1 MQYRFVTPSGFS
13 VECRRTVL
21 PYASALDGFA
31 ERLDRERGALF
42 SSGVDYPGRYSR
54 WEFGFANPPLEIVGR
69 GRELTARA
77 LNARGEALLRLV
89 APILASTPAATTL
102 RQDARELALRIEPA
116 TAAFSEEERSLQPSL
131 VSPLRRLIA
140 EFKGIVD
147 PFLGLYGGFGYDLL
161 FQFEPIAL
169 RHARP
174 EDTRDIHLFLPDQI
188 VVVDRRKEVA
198 YRLDYEFARG
208 EESTVDLGRR
218 AFAPP
223 AAPAAGTNVAAE
235 PVSDHAREDYAAMVD
250 RARERMRVGDI
261 FEVVL
266 SQTYTAPFGRAPS
279 VLFDKLK
286 QVNPSPFEFMIQF
299 GPDQLVGTSPEM
311 FVRVEG
317 DRVESCP
324 ISGTARRG
332 KNPMQDA
339 ENLKALINSEKDEVE
354 LTMCTDVDRND
365 KSRICRPGTVK
376 LLGRRLIE
384 TYAGLFHTVDHVEGR
399 LRDGLT
405 GIDAFLSHMWAVT
418 LTGAP
423 KKKAVEIVE
432 EFEKGPRGWYGG
444 AVGALMLSGDVNT
457 GITIRT
463 VHLKDGAARYRVG
476 ATLVWDSV
484 GLEEDAECRTK
495 ATNLVR
501 ALAALAAPGAT
512 PVAAA
517 APAPQA
523 PPRPGQGK
531 RVVLIDNE
539 DSFVHTLA
547 DYFRQTGAEVT
558 TYRHGLP
565 FERLLAARPD
575 LVVHSP
581 GPGRPEEFGV
591 PDLVRRLA
599 EADVPQFGVCLG
611 LQGMVEAFG
620 GALEVLAQP
629 RHGKTWDVRHDGDA
643 LFHGVPSPCRVGA
656 YHSLT
661 ARRDG
666 FPEKELQVTAR
677 TEDGL
682 VMAIRHRRHRALAV
696 QFHPESILSM
706 GAATPSSGMD
716 GGEIGHRL
724 IANVMTELAGGK
736 RLAAE

>member
-1 MQYRFVTPSGFS
+1 MLDRFTTPTGLT
-13 VECRRTVL
+13 VERRRTEL
-21 PYASALDGFA
+21 PYETALDGFA

-54 WEFGFANPPLEIVGR
+54 WEFGFANPPLEIIGR
-69 GRELTARA
+69 DRELHLQA
-77 LNARGEALLRLV
+77 LNLRGEALLHLL
-89 APILASTPAATTL
+89 APIVAATPDATVT
-102 RQDARELALRIEPA
+102 RQDARMLSLSIGTTTREFR
-116 TAAFSEEERSLQPSL
+116 EEERSLQPSL

-140 EFKGIVD
+140 EFAGSSD

-161 FQFEPIAL
+161 FQFEPIIR
-169 RHARP
+169 RHKRP
-174 EDTRDIHLFLPDQI
+174 AETKDIHLFVPDQL

-198 YRLDYEFARG
+198 FRLDYEFSRG
-208 EESTVDLGRR
+208 AESTIDLGRR
-218 AFAPP
+218 AFTPVTPPVASP
-223 AAPAAGTNVAAE
+223 AAAGA
-235 PVSDHAREDYAAMVD
+235 PVSDHTTEEYAAMVE

-266 SQTYTAPFGRAPS
+266 SQTYKAAFQHAPS
-279 VLFDKLK
+279 ALFTRLK
-286 QVNPSPFEFMIQF
+286 QVNPSPFEFLIQF
-299 GPDQLVGTSPEM
+299 GDEQLVGTSPEM

-324 ISGTARRG
+324 ISGTARRTG
-332 KNPMQDA
+332 NPMNDA
-339 ENLKALINSEKDEVE
+339 ENLKALFNSEKDEVE

-376 LLGRRLIE
+376 LLGRRQIE

-405 GIDAFLSHMWAVT
+405 GLDAFLSHMWAVT

-432 EFEKGPRGWYGG
+432 ESEKGPRGWYGG
-444 AVGALMLSGDVNT
+444 AVGALMLSGDVST

-463 VHLKDGAARYRVG
+463 VHLTDGEARYRVG

-484 GLEEDAECRTK
+484 GAEEDAECRTK
-495 ATNLVR
+495 ATNLFR
-501 ALAALAAPGAT
+501 ALAAMNAK
-512 PVAAA
+512 A
-517 APAPQA
+517 APAVVTAAQ
-523 PPRPGQGK
+523 PGTGR
-531 RVVLIDNE
+531 RVLLIDNE

-547 DYFRQTGAEVT
+547 DYFRQTGATVE

-565 FERLLAARPD
+565 FERLLAAKPD

-599 EADVPQFGVCLG
+599 ASDIAQFGVCLG

-620 GALEVLAQP
+620 GALDVLPSP
-629 RHGKTWDVRHDGDA
+629 RHGKTWDVLHDGDP
-643 LFHGVPSPCRVGA
+643 LFAGVPSPARVGA

-661 ARRDG
+661 ARLSS
-666 FPEKELQVTAR
+666 FPHGELLVTAR
-677 TEDGL
+677 TAEGL
-682 VMAIRHRRHRALAV
+682 VMAIRHKRARALAV

-706 GAATPSSGMD
+706 RAAES
-716 GGEIGHRL
+716 GEIGHRL
-724 IANVMTELAGGK
+724 IGNLIAGLAS
-736 RLAAE
+736 RTVAAAE

>member
-1 MQYRFVTPSGFS
+1 MYHFATPSGFT
-13 VECRRTVL
+13 VDCRRTEL
-21 PYASALDGFA
+21 AYAGALDGFA
-31 ERLDRERGALF
+31 ARLDREQGALF

-54 WEFGFANPPLEIVGR
+54 WEFGFANPPLEIVGHDR
-69 GRELTARA
+69 TFTCRA
-77 LNARGEALLRLV
+77 LNARGEALLRFV
-89 APILASTPAATTL
+89 APIFAATPATTVAD
-102 RQDARELALRIEPA
+102 QDARELVLTIAPPGGV
-116 TAAFSEEERSLQPSL
+116 FSEEERSLQPSL
-131 VSPLRRLIA
+131 MSPLRRFIA
-140 EFKGIVD
+140 EFRGIVD

-169 RHARP
+169 THARP
-174 EDTRDIHLFLPDQI
+174 PDAKDLHLFLPDQI

-198 YRLDYEFARG
+198 YRLDYEFGAAG
-208 EESTVDLGRR
+208 DTTVDLGRR
-218 AFAPP
+218 PFIPP
-223 AAPAAGTNVAAE
+223 AAAPSGGVGAGE
-235 PVSDHAREDYAAMVD
+235 PVSDHAPEDYAAMVE

-266 SQTYTAPFGRAPS
+266 SQTYQAPYAGAPS
-279 VLFDKLK
+279 ALFDRLK
-286 QVNPSPFEFMIQF
+286 QVNPSPFEFLIQF
-299 GPDQLVGTSPEM
+299 GGEQLVGTSPEM

-339 ENLKALINSEKDEVE
+339 ENLKALMNSEKDEVE

-432 EFEKGPRGWYGG
+432 AFEKAPRGWYGG

-463 VHLKDGAARYRVG
+463 VHLRDGAARYRVG

-495 ATNLVR
+495 ATNLFR
-501 ALAALAAPGAT
+501 ALAAMSGRQT
-512 PVAAA
+512 VAAE
-517 APAPQA
+517 APCPQ
-523 PPRPGQGK
+523 PGRGR

-547 DYFRQTGAEVT
+547 DYFRQTGAEVA

-565 FERLLAARPD
+565 LERLLAARPD

-591 PDLVRRLA
+591 PELVRKLA
-599 EADVPQFGVCLG
+599 AAGVPQFGVCLG

-620 GALEVLAQP
+620 GALDVLPQP
-629 RHGKTWDVRHDGDA
+629 RHGKTWDVLHDQDG
-643 LFHGVPSPCRVGA
+643 LFAGVPSPARVGA

-661 ARRDG
+661 ARRDS
-666 FPEKELQVTAR
+666 FPGDELMVTAR
-677 TEDGL
+677 TADGL
-682 VMAIRHRRHRALAV
+682 VMAVRHRRHKAMAV

-706 GAATPSSGMD
+706 GTAD

-724 IANVMTELAGGK
+724 IATVINELTGRAATI
-736 RLAAE
+736 AAE

>member
-1 MQYRFVTPSGFS
+1 MQYRFTTPSGFA

-69 GRELTARA
+69 EREIIWRA
-77 LNARGEALLRLV
+77 LNERGETLLRLIS
-89 APILASTPAATTL
+89 PIVTSTPATAVA
-102 RQDARELALRIEPA
+102 RREAREFVLRIEPSTA
-116 TAAFSEEERSLQPSL
+116 TFSEEERSLQPSL
-131 VSPLRRLIA
+131 MSPLRRFIT
-140 EFKGIVD
+140 EFRGITD

-161 FQFEPIAL
+161 FQFEPIEL
-169 RHARP
+169 KHRRP
-174 EDTRDIHLFLPDQI
+174 VEAKDLHLFLPDQI

-198 YRLDYEFARG
+198 FRLDYEFASG
-208 EESTVDLGRR
+208 EDSTVDLGRR
-218 AFAPP
+218 TFAAIP
-223 AAPAAGTNVAAE
+223 AAPAAGAATGE
-235 PVSDHAREDYAAMVD
+235 PISDHTREDYAAMVD
-250 RARERMRVGDI
+250 RARDRMRIGDI

-266 SQTYTAPFGRAPS
+266 SQTYAAPYGGAPS
-279 VLFDKLK
+279 ALFDRLK
-286 QVNPSPFEFMIQF
+286 QVNPSPFEFLIQF
-299 GPDQLVGTSPEM
+299 GGEQLVGTSPEM

-339 ENLKALINSEKDEVE
+339 ENLKALMNSEKDEVE

-399 LRDGLT
+399 LREGLT

-423 KKKAVEIVE
+423 KKKAVEIIE
-432 EFEKGPRGWYGG
+432 AFEKGPRGWYGG

-463 VHLKDGAARYRVG
+463 VHLRDSVAHYRVG

-495 ATNLVR
+495 ATNLFR
-501 ALAALAAPGAT
+501 ALAAMNTKAAP
-512 PVAAA
+512 AAA
-517 APAPQA
+517 AT
-523 PPRPGQGK
+523 PRPQPGHGK

-547 DYFRQTGAEVT
+547 DYFRQTGATVA

-565 FERLLAARPD
+565 FERLLIAAPD

-591 PDLVRRLA
+591 PELVRRLA
-599 EADVPQFGVCLG
+599 AAGIPQFGVCLG

-620 GALEVLAQP
+620 GALDVLPQP
-629 RHGKTWDVRHDGDA
+629 RHGKTWEVLHEGDP
-643 LFHGVPSPCRVGA
+643 LFSGVPSPAKVGA

-661 ARRDG
+661 ARHGG
-666 FPEKELQVTAR
+666 FPHGELAVTAR
-677 TEDGL
+677 TADGL
-682 VMAIRHRRHRALAV
+682 VMAVRHKRHAALAV

-706 GAATPSSGMD
+706 GATAPGSVMEA
-716 GGEIGHRL
+716 GEIGHLL
-724 IANVMTELAGGK
+724 IANLMREV
-736 RLAAE
+736 AARSPRAAVAE

>member
-1 MQYRFVTPSGFS
+1 MHDRFTTQSGFAI
-13 VECRRTVL
+13 ECRRTAL
-21 PYASALDGFA
+21 AYEAALDGFA

-54 WEFGFANPPLEIVGR
+54 WEFGFANPPLEITGSD
-69 GRELTARA
+69 RELTCRA
-77 LNARGEALLRLV
+77 LNARGEALLRLL
-89 APILASTPAATTL
+89 APILAATPEARVA
-102 RQDARELALRIEPA
+102 RQDGRELTLCIAGA
-116 TAAFSEEERSLQPSL
+116 GGVFSEEERSLQPSL
-131 VSPLRRLIA
+131 MAPLRRLIA
-140 EFKGIVD
+140 EFRGIKD

-161 FQFEPIAL
+161 FQFEPIAR
-169 RHARP
+169 RHAQP
-174 EDTRDIHLFLPDQI
+174 ADAKELHLFLPDQI

-198 YRLDYEFARG
+198 FRLDYEFFRG
-208 EESTVDLGRR
+208 EDSTVDLGRR
-218 AFAPP
+218 PFAAP
-223 AAPAAGTNVAAE
+223 AAPASAGVAHGE
-235 PVSDHAREDYAAMVD
+235 PTSDHTPQDYAAMVD

-266 SQTYTAPFGRAPS
+266 SQTYTAPYAGAPS
-279 VLFDKLK
+279 ALFARLK
-286 QVNPSPFEFMIQF
+286 QVNPSPFEFFIQF
-299 GPDQLVGTSPEM
+299 GDEQLVGTSPEM

-332 KNPMQDA
+332 RNPMQDA
-339 ENLKALINSEKDEVE
+339 DNLKALINSEKDEVE

-365 KSRICRPGTVK
+365 KSRICRPGTVT

-399 LRDGLT
+399 LREGLT

-423 KKKAVEIVE
+423 KKKAVEIIEEVE
-432 EFEKGPRGWYGG
+432 RAPRGWYGG

-463 VHLKDGAARYRVG
+463 VHLKDDVARYRVG
-476 ATLVWDSV
+476 ATIVWDSV
-484 GLEEDAECRTK
+484 GIEEDAECRTK
-495 ATNLVR
+495 ATNLFR
-501 ALAALAAPGAT
+501 ALAALNKAPAVVTAAPSR
-512 PVAAA
+512 
-517 APAPQA
+517 PQ
-523 PPRPGQGK
+523 PGRSK

-547 DYFRQTGAEVT
+547 DYFRQTGAEVV

-565 FERLLAARPD
+565 FDSLRAARPD

-581 GPGRPEEFGV
+581 GPGRPAEFGV
-591 PDLVRRLA
+591 PDLVRKLA
-599 EADVPQFGVCLG
+599 AAGIPQFGVCLG

-620 GALEVLAQP
+620 GALDVLPQP
-629 RHGKTWDVRHDGDA
+629 RHGKTWDIRHAGDA
-643 LFHGVPSPCRVGA
+643 LFAGVPNPCKAGA

-661 ARRDG
+661 ARRSG
-666 FPEKELQVTAR
+666 FPHDELLITAE
-677 TEDGL
+677 TGEGL
-682 VMAIRHRRHRALAV
+682 VMAVRHKRYPALAV

-706 GAATPSSGMD
+706 GAAD
-716 GGEIGHRL
+716 DGEIGHRL
-724 IANVMTELAGGK
+724 IGNVMAEVAQRRRT
-736 RLAAE
+736 AAE

>member
-1 MQYRFVTPSGFS
+1 MQDRFVTPSGFTI
-13 VECRRTVL
+13 ECRRTVL
-21 PYASALDGFA
+21 AYASALDGFA

-54 WEFGFANPPLEIVGR
+54 WEFGFANPPIEIVGR
-69 GRELTARA
+69 ERELEVRA
-77 LNARGEALLRLV
+77 LNPRGEALLHLV
-89 APILASTPAATTL
+89 APILLSTPQATVA
-102 RQDARELALRIEPA
+102 RQEPRVLALRIED
-116 TAAFSEEERSLQPSL
+116 TDTVFSEEERSLQPSL
-131 VSPLRRLIA
+131 MSPLRRLIA
-140 EFKGIVD
+140 EFHGLVD

-161 FQFEPIAL
+161 FQFEPIAR

-174 EDTRDIHLFLPDQI
+174 ADAKDIHLFLPDQI

-198 YRLDYEFARG
+198 YRLDYEFSRG
-208 EESTVDLGRR
+208 SESTVDLGRR
-218 AFAPP
+218 PFSPLT
-223 AAPAAGTNVAAE
+223 APASGPVAAGE
-235 PVSDHAREDYAAMVD
+235 PKSDHTSADYAAMVD

-266 SQTYTAPFGRAPS
+266 SQTYTASFAGPPS
-279 VLFDKLK
+279 ALFARLK
-286 QVNPSPFEFMIQF
+286 QVNPSPFEFFIQL
-299 GPDQLVGTSPEM
+299 GGEQLVGTSPEM

-332 KNPMQDA
+332 RNPMQDA

-365 KSRICRPGTVK
+365 KSRICRPGTVR

-399 LRDGLT
+399 LRQGLT

-423 KKKAVEIVE
+423 KKKAVEIIE
-432 EFEKGPRGWYGG
+432 AFETGPRAWYGG

-463 VHLKDGAARYRVG
+463 VHLKEGSARYRVG

-484 GLEEDAECRTK
+484 GVEEDAECRTK
-495 ATNLVR
+495 ATNLFR
-501 ALAALAAPGAT
+501 ALAALSKVPAE
-512 PVAAA
+512 AA
-517 APAPQA
+517 APARPQ
-523 PPRPGQGK
+523 PGRGQ

-565 FERLLAARPD
+565 FERLRQAKPD

-591 PDLVRRLA
+591 PNLVNALA
-599 EADVPQFGVCLG
+599 KAGIPQFGVCLG

-620 GALEVLAQP
+620 GSLGVLAEP
-629 RHGKTWDVRHDGDA
+629 RHGKTWDVRPVDIPGGIDP
-643 LFHGVPSPCRVGA
+643 LFAGVPNPCRVGA

-661 ARRDG
+661 ARRER
-666 FPEKELQVTAR
+666 FPHAELLVTAE
-677 TEDGL
+677 TADGL
-682 VMAIRHRRHRALAV
+682 VMAIRHRRYPAVAV

-706 GAATPSSGMD
+706 GAALDPSSGD
-716 GGEIGHRL
+716 NEIGHRL
-724 IANVMTELAGGK
+724 ISNLMAEV
-736 RLAAE
+736 AARSTGRAVAE

>member
-1 MQYRFVTPSGFS
+1 MSDRFTTPSGFAI
-13 VECRRTVL
+13 ECRRTAL
-21 PYASALDGFA
+21 AYETALDGFA

-54 WEFGFANPPLEIVGR
+54 WEFGFANPPLEIDGR

-77 LNARGEALLRLV
+77 LNARGEALLRLL
-89 APILASTPAATTL
+89 APILASAPDATVA
-102 RQDARELALRIEPA
+102 RQDARELVLHI
-116 TAAFSEEERSLQPSL
+116 AASTDVFSEEERSLQPSL
-131 VSPLRRLIA
+131 MSPLRRLIA
-140 EFKGIVD
+140 EFHGIKD

-161 FQFEPIAL
+161 FQFEPIAQ

-174 EDTRDIHLFLPDQI
+174 VESRDLHLFLPDQI

-198 YRLDYEFARG
+198 FQLDYEFFRG
-208 EESTVDLGRR
+208 EDSTVDLGRR
-218 AFAPP
+218 TFMPLP
-223 AAPAAGTNVAAE
+223 APASGGASGE
-235 PVSDHAREDYAAMVD
+235 PTSDHTPQDYAAMVD

-266 SQTYTAPFGRAPS
+266 SETYTAPYAGAPS
-279 VLFDKLK
+279 ALFARLK
-286 QVNPSPFEFMIQF
+286 QVNPSPFEFFIQL
-299 GPDQLVGTSPEM
+299 GGEQLVGTSPEM

-332 KNPMQDA
+332 RNPMQDA

-399 LRDGLT
+399 LREGLG

-423 KKKAVEIVE
+423 KKKAVEIIE
-432 EFEKGPRGWYGG
+432 EFETAPRGWYGG

-463 VHLKDGAARYRVG
+463 VHLKDDQARYRVG
-476 ATLVWDSV
+476 ATIVWDSV

-495 ATNLVR
+495 ATNLFR
-501 ALAALAAPGAT
+501 ALAAMNKPPAA
-512 PVAAA
+512 AAA
-517 APAPQA
+517 APVPPQ
-523 PPRPGQGK
+523 PGRAL

-547 DYFRQTGAEVT
+547 DYFRQTGADVA

-565 FERLLAARPD
+565 FERLRAAKPD

-581 GPGRPEEFGV
+581 GPGRPAEFGV
-591 PDLVRRLA
+591 PELVRKLA
-599 EADVPQFGVCLG
+599 SAHIAQFGVCLG

-620 GALEVLAQP
+620 GALDVLPQP
-629 RHGKTWDVRHDGDA
+629 RHGKSWEVRHEGDA
-643 LFHGVPSPCRVGA
+643 LFTGVPNPCKVGA

-661 ARRDG
+661 ARRSG
-666 FPEKELQVTAR
+666 FPDAELKITAE
-677 TEDGL
+677 TAEGL
-682 VMAIRHRRHRALAV
+682 VMAIRHRRYPALAV

-706 GAATPSSGMD
+706 GAAD
-716 GGEIGHRL
+716 EGEIGHRL
-724 IANVMTELAGGK
+724 IGNVI
-736 RLAAE
+736 AEVAHLRRAQVAE